1 MTEKRS
7 LSWWSIV
14 AWAAM
19 PVERRPADLRDRI
32 AEVLA
37 SFDPDTTPFVCWR
50 ALTMLQAELRED
62 SPWHARV
69 QGLRRRNHYATELG
83 IRRGSAVS
91 ALLAAGG
98 IDHAVTGGLA
108 LAVAYEADAGTVPVS
123 AVRIWVDPA
132 KSRDGLV
139 DALAPAVPPVAWRDE
154 GLAVSAVSEATTIR
168 LVRGWT
174 HWESGSRRRA
184 VVPGRV
190 DVAREGGSLVVMGAD
205 WEAAR
210 ILASRGAPG
219 TDGWLLDLSLVA
231 SSHPS
236 VWEQVPARARD
247 LVRSQSIA
255 DSWRAA
261 HRAGVAPPPPPL
273 ATDPLT
279 ERIKQRGHRLRHRR
293 GGSAPDPA

>member
-1 MTEKRS
+1 MTAERS
-7 LSWWSIV
+7 PSWWPII

-19 PVERRPADLRDRI
+19 PVESRPADLRDRI
-32 AEVLA
+32 AAVLA
-37 SFDPDTTPFVCWR
+37 SLDPDTTPLVCWR
-50 ALTMLQAELRED
+50 GLTMLQAELRED

-69 QGLRRRNHYATELG
+69 QGLRRRNHYATELAV
-83 IRRGSAVS
+83 RRGSEVS
-91 ALLAAGG
+91 ALLSSGG
-98 IDHAVTGGLA
+98 IDHAVTGELT
-108 LAVAYEADAGTVPVS
+108 LAVTYEADAGTVPVS

-132 KSRDGLV
+132 KSRDDLV
-139 DALAPAVPPVAWRDE
+139 DALATAIPRAAWRDE
-154 GLAVSAVSEATTIR
+154 GIAVAASSEATTVR

-174 HWESGSRRRA
+174 HWESGSLRRA
-184 VVPGRV
+184 LVPGRAEV
-190 DVAREGGSLVVMGAD
+190 SREGGSLVVMRAD

-231 SSHPS
+231 SAHPS

-261 HRAGVAPPPPPL
+261 HRAGVAPSVPPMVQ
-273 ATDPLT
+273 DPLI
-279 ERIKQRGHRLRHRR
+279 ERAKQTGHRLRHRR